1 MIVYQ
6 SRHNYFMTEITQQNL
21 YLLLPSKV
29 SRIAAMLMEDTHEN
43 VVDAVCR
50 VYQSDMYRQLEQ
62 EHTKLWHEGPVALY
76 QRMR

>member
-29 SRIAAMLMEDTHEN
+29 SRIAVMLMEDTHEN